1 MIMLHQRMELEMKY
15 FSLGDKKKFVL
26 TVIFSLFFGHSNN
39 IMAVEVISGAEIKKK
54 INAFLIKKD
63 FMGEPSISET
73 RLFPACLSDILV
85 RPMFGGLK
93 TVELFCSDPGG
104 LKIAVRTNAVS
115 IAEENIGSGVKKGLN
130 HKPKNIFN
138 VETLGSL
145 NSSAEKQV
153 SKQFLALSRSVQKG
167 QILTAKDVVLKNI
180 KSSNLT
186 GYFTHSSDVVG
197 RKVKK
202 TLSANQILLN
212 RHLEINWDIQK
223 GQKIL
228 IQSAAGSVVVVSY
241 GIARNNAQIGDLL
254 QVKNLQSRALVE
266 GIVVSRKKIKVLTK

>member
-1 MIMLHQRMELEMKY
+1 MKY
-15 FSLGDKKKFVL
+15 FSLVDKKKFVL
-26 TVIFSLFFGHSNN
+26 AVIFSLFFGHASN
-39 IMAVEVISGAEIKKK
+39 IMAAEMISGAEIKKK
-54 INAFLIKKD
+54 INAFLIKED

-115 IAEENIGSGVKKGLN
+115 IAEENIGSGVKKSLN
-130 HKPKNIFN
+130 HKPENIFN
-138 VETLGSL
+138 AETVVSFNSL
-145 NSSAEKQV
+145 ARKQV
-153 SKQFLALSRSVQKG
+153 SKKFLALSRSVQKG
-167 QILTAKDVVLKNI
+167 QILTAKDVVLKNT

-186 GYFTHSSDVVG
+186 GYFTNSSDVVG

-202 TLSANQILLN
+202 TLSVNQVLLS

-228 IQSAAGSVVVVSY
+228 IQSAAGSVVVVSS
-241 GIARNNAQIGDLL
+241 GISKNNAQLGELL
-254 QVKNLQSRALVE
+254 QVKNLQSGALVE

>member
-1 MIMLHQRMELEMKY
+1 MEHEMKY
-15 FSLGDKKKFVL
+15 FSLADKFFSL
-26 TVIFSLFFGHSNN
+26 AFIFSLFFGYAND
-39 IMAVEVISGAEIKKK
+39 IKAAETISGAEIKKK
-54 INAFLIKKD
+54 INEFLIKKD
-63 FMGEPSISET
+63 FMGEPLISET

-115 IAEENIGSGVKKGLN
+115 IAEENIVAGVKKSLN
-130 HKPKNIFN
+130 YKSENIFN
-138 VETLGSL
+138 VEALGSL
-145 NSSAEKQV
+145 DSSAGKQV
-153 SKQFLALSRSVQKG
+153 SKKFLALSRSVQKG
-167 QILTAKDVVLKNI
+167 HILTAKDVVLKNT
-180 KSSNLT
+180 KFSNLT
-186 GYFTHSSDVVG
+186 GYFTNSSDVVG

-202 TLSANQILLN
+202 TLSVNQVVLN

-228 IQSAAGSVVVVSY
+228 IQSVAGSVVVVSS
-241 GIARNNAQIGDLL
+241 GISRNNAQIGELL
-254 QVKNLQSRALVE
+254 QAKNLQSGALVE